1 MEAAAANSRRRTVT
15 SLGGE
20 LDGWE
25 HTGAEEATSVS
36 TGPQR
41 KRGGVQRTSS
51 TPRIV
56 TSWPGTVQT

>member
-1 MEAAAANSRRRTVT
+1 MT

-41 KRGGVQRTSS
+41 KRGSVQRTSS